1 MRSPLLG
8 RELSKWHGHISVLA
22 VILMIVTSLYCLP
35 LPAEETAV
43 KGNVLGG
50 EDLRS
55 SQPQIG
61 GLFVS
66 PPYRTDWGS
75 CLRFLIRLSSKRFCR
90 SKTNQ
95 HGMCLSAECC
105 SAPPFCAAGACM
117 TSLSSGSFSELD
129 KVMMRRGPQCAMNHQ
144 ASICSHHHI
153 RYSHETAT
161 SPSLYVH
168 PPCTIMKFERQPMR
182 RFAPRL
188 NEPYGILKGHTEGTE
203 HERGIGNAS

>member
-129 KVMMRRGPQCAMNHQ
+129 KVMMRRGPPMRDESSGIDLFPPPY
-144 ASICSHHHI
+144 SIFARNRNITLTLCSSPMYHYEI
-153 RYSHETAT
+153 RTTADAEVR
-161 SPSLYVH
+161 PAL
-168 PPCTIMKFERQPMR
+168 KRALRNFERSYR
-182 RFAPRL
+182 R
-188 NEPYGILKGHTEGTE
+188 N
-203 HERGIGNAS
+203 